1 VLSSASSEDR
11 IVIPTTP
18 PAAGSL
24 PWFWSAPASAR
35 RALFAAWLGW
45 LLDGF
50 DVMLYALVLPAL
62 LTEFALSKS
71 MAGLLGSLTLIASG
85 FGGILFG
92 VLADRHGRRPAL
104 MGSLLVYSVFTFA
117 CGLSTSV
124 WQLGVFRFLLGL
136 GMGGEWTSG
145 AALVSETW
153 PDQHRAKAMGLMQ
166 SAWSIGYALAA
177 LVVAVVLPR
186 LGWRAVFFIGLAP
199 AFVALWIRR
208 GIEESP
214 EWRRAKT
221 VRHDWVTPLR
231 AIFSAGYLR
240 FTLLLTALSTTTIFA
255 YWGLNLW
262 VPAYLSL
269 PESQGGIGLSTLV
282 STSFVVLI
290 QFGAFLGY
298 VSFGFVADAFGR
310 RRSFLV
316 YLLTAAV
323 LLLGFGQT
331 RNLWALALLGPLTT
345 FFGTG
350 FFSGFGAVS
359 AELYPTAIRAT
370 AQGFTYNV
378 GRMASALAPFLIGS
392 LAQRRGFGTAFA
404 VLAVA
409 LLLGA
414 ATWIWLP
421 ESRGWNAALS
431 AAERVAH
438 V

>member
-1 VLSSASSEDR
+1 MTAARESAGWLQWYWDA
-11 IVIPTTP
+11 
-18 PAAGSL
+18 PAA
-24 PWFWSAPASAR
+24 AR
-35 RALFAAWLGW
+35 RSLFAAWIGW
-45 LLDGF
+45 MLDAF
-50 DVMLYALVLPAL
+50 DVMLYALL
-62 LTEFALSKS
+62 LGTLIGEFALSKAA
-71 MAGLLGSLTLIASG
+71 AGLLGSVTLIASG

-92 VLADRHGRRPAL
+92 MIADRYGRRPAL
-104 MGSLLVYSVFTFA
+104 IGSLLVYSVFTFA

-153 PDQHRAKAMGLMQ
+153 PDAHRAKAMGMMQ
-166 SAWSIGYALAA
+166 CAWSVGYAFAA
-177 LVVAVVLPR
+177 LVVAAVLPQF
-186 LGWRAVFFIGLAP
+186 GWRAVFFVGILPALA
-199 AFVALWIRR
+199 AVWMRR

-214 EWRRAKT
+214 EWIRA
-221 VRHDWVTPLR
+221 RSLARGPVTPLR
-231 AIFSAGYLR
+231 AIFSRDYLK
-240 FTLLLTALSTTTIFA
+240 FTILLTALSTATIFA

-269 PESQGGIGLSTLV
+269 PPAQGGAGFTAGVTTTL
-282 STSFVVLI
+282 VVLI

-298 VSFGFVADAFGR
+298 VSFGWVADALGR
-310 RRSFLV
+310 RRSFLI
-316 YLLTAAV
+316 YLLTASILV
-323 LLLGFGQT
+323 LGFGQT
-331 RNLWALALLGPLTT
+331 QNPWAVALLGPLTT

-378 GRMASALAPFLIGS
+378 GRMGSALAPFVVGT
-392 LAQRRGFGTAFA
+392 LAETQGFGVAFA
-404 VLAVA
+404 LLAIA

-421 ESRGWNAALS
+421 ESLGWSVATRVPARAAAS
-431 AAERVAH
+431 
-438 V
+438 

>member
-1 VLSSASSEDR
+1 MTAARESAGWLQWYWDA
-11 IVIPTTP
+11 
-18 PAAGSL
+18 PAA
-24 PWFWSAPASAR
+24 AR
-35 RALFAAWLGW
+35 RSLFAAWIGW
-45 LLDGF
+45 MLDAF
-50 DVMLYALVLPAL
+50 DVMLYALL
-62 LTEFALSKS
+62 LGTLIGEFALSKAA
-71 MAGLLGSLTLIASG
+71 AGLLGSVTLIASG

-92 VLADRHGRRPAL
+92 MIADRYGRRPAL
-104 MGSLLVYSVFTFA
+104 IGSLLVYSVFTFA

-153 PDQHRAKAMGLMQ
+153 PDAHRAKAMGMMQ
-166 SAWSIGYALAA
+166 CAWSVGYAAAA
-177 LVVAVVLPR
+177 LVVAAVLPQF
-186 LGWRAVFFIGLAP
+186 GWRAVFFVGILPALA
-199 AFVALWIRR
+199 AVWMRR

-214 EWRRAKT
+214 EWIRA
-221 VRHDWVTPLR
+221 RSLARGPVTPLR
-231 AIFSAGYLR
+231 AIFSRDYLK
-240 FTLLLTALSTTTIFA
+240 FTILLTALSTATIFA

-269 PESQGGIGLSTLV
+269 PPAQGGAGFTAGVTTTL
-282 STSFVVLI
+282 VVLI

-298 VSFGFVADAFGR
+298 VSFGWVADALGR
-310 RRSFLV
+310 RRSFLI
-316 YLLTAAV
+316 YLLTASILV
-323 LLLGFGQT
+323 LGFGQT
-331 RNLWALALLGPLTT
+331 QNPWAVALLGPLTT

-378 GRMASALAPFLIGS
+378 GRMGSALAPFVVGT
-392 LAQRRGFGTAFA
+392 LAETQGFGVAFA
-404 VLAVA
+404 LLAIA

-421 ESRGWNAALS
+421 ESLGWSVATRVPARAAAS
-431 AAERVAH
+431 
-438 V
+438 